1 MKKISTYIIVLLT
14 LSLIILGSKFVESQ
28 NQRKELQNSI
38 DNSFRYEISNVQHSF
53 SMVVNDYTYRSMI
66 SSVSNAAAISEL
78 TSFGKLNDDLD
89 ISLYQL
95 YISLREERSK
105 DKVLSRIEELREIF
119 SMLVR
124 DPINHEAIDKIIQIN
139 NDTFF
144 NAKKNE
150 HLVR

>member
-14 LSLIILGSKFVESQ
+14 LSLIILGFKFVESQ

-38 DNSFRYEISNVQHSF
+38 DNSFRYEISNVLHSF

-78 TSFGKLNDDLD
+78 TSFEKLNDDLD
-89 ISLYQL
+89 ISLNQL

-124 DPINHEAIDKIIQIN
+124 DPINHEATDRIFQIT

-144 NAKKNE
+144 NAKEK
-150 HLVR
+150 

>member
-14 LSLIILGSKFVESQ
+14 LSLIILGFKFVESQ

-53 SMVVNDYTYRSMI
+53 SMEVNDYTYRSMI
-66 SSVSNAAAISEL
+66 SSVSNVAAISEL
-78 TSFGKLNDDLD
+78 TSFEKLNDDLD

-95 YISLREERSK
+95 YIALREERSK
-105 DKVLSRIEELREIF
+105 DKVLLRIEELREIF

-124 DPINHEAIDKIIQIN
+124 DPINHEATDRIIQIN

-144 NAKKNE
+144 NAKE
-150 HLVR
+150 E

>member
-1 MKKISTYIIVLLT
+1 MKKIRTYIIVLLT
-14 LSLIILGSKFVESQ
+14 LSLIILGFKFVESQ

-53 SMVVNDYTYRSMI
+53 SMVVNDYTYSSMI

-78 TSFGKLNDDLD
+78 TSFEKLNDDLD

-95 YISLREERSK
+95 YIALREERSK
-105 DKVLSRIEELREIF
+105 DKVLLRIEELREIF

-124 DPINHEAIDKIIQIN
+124 DPINHEATDRIIQIN

-144 NAKKNE
+144 NTKE
-150 HLVR
+150 E

>member
-28 NQRKELQNSI
+28 TQRKELQNSI
-38 DNSFRYEISNVQHSF
+38 DNSFRYEISNVLHSF

-78 TSFGKLNDDLD
+78 TSFEELNDDLD
-89 ISLYQL
+89 ISLNQL

-119 SMLVR
+119 SILVR
-124 DPINHEAIDKIIQIN
+124 DPINHEATDRIIQIN

-144 NAKKNE
+144 NTK
-150 HLVR
+150 

>member
-14 LSLIILGSKFVESQ
+14 LSLIILGFKFVESQ
-28 NQRKELQNSI
+28 NQRRELQNSI
-38 DNSFRYEISNVQHSF
+38 DNSFRYEISNVLHSF

-78 TSFGKLNDDLD
+78 TSFEKLNDDLD
-89 ISLYQL
+89 ISLNQL

-124 DPINHEAIDKIIQIN
+124 DPINHEATDRIFQIT

-144 NAKKNE
+144 NAKEK
-150 HLVR
+150 

>member
-66 SSVSNAAAISEL
+66 SSVSDAAAISEL

-124 DPINHEAIDKIIQIN
+124 DPINHEAIDRIIQIN

-144 NAKKNE
+144 NTKE
-150 HLVR
+150 E

>member
-124 DPINHEAIDKIIQIN
+124 DPINHEATDRIIQIN

-144 NAKKNE
+144 NTKE
-150 HLVR
+150 E

>member
-1 MKKISTYIIVLLT
+1 MKKIGTYIIVLLT
-14 LSLIILGSKFVESQ
+14 LSLIILGFKFVESQ

-38 DNSFRYEISNVQHSF
+38 DNSFRYEISNVLHSF

-78 TSFGKLNDDLD
+78 TSFEKLNDDLD
-89 ISLYQL
+89 ISLNQL

-124 DPINHEAIDKIIQIN
+124 DPINHEATDRIFQIT

-144 NAKKNE
+144 NAKEK
-150 HLVR
+150 

>member
-14 LSLIILGSKFVESQ
+14 LSLIILGFKFVESQ

-38 DNSFRYEISNVQHSF
+38 DNSFRYEISNVLHSF

-78 TSFGKLNDDLD
+78 TSFEKLNDDLD
-89 ISLYQL
+89 ISLNQL

-124 DPINHEAIDKIIQIN
+124 DPINHEATDRIIQIN

-144 NAKKNE
+144 NTKE
-150 HLVR
+150 E

>member
-53 SMVVNDYTYRSMI
+53 SMVLNDYTYRSMI

-78 TSFGKLNDDLD
+78 TSFEKLNDDLD

-105 DKVLSRIEELREIF
+105 DKVLLRIEELREIF

-124 DPINHEAIDKIIQIN
+124 DPINHEATDRIIQIN

-144 NAKKNE
+144 NTKE
-150 HLVR
+150 E

>member
-14 LSLIILGSKFVESQ
+14 LSLIILGFKFVESQ

-38 DNSFRYEISNVQHSF
+38 DNSFRYEISNVLHSF

-78 TSFGKLNDDLD
+78 TSFEKLNDDLD
-89 ISLYQL
+89 ISLNQL

-124 DPINHEAIDKIIQIN
+124 DPINHEATDRIFQIT

-144 NAKKNE
+144 NAKE
-150 HLVR
+150 E

>member
-124 DPINHEAIDKIIQIN
+124 DPINHEAIDRIIQIN

-144 NAKKNE
+144 NTKE
-150 HLVR
+150 E

>member
-38 DNSFRYEISNVQHSF
+38 DNSFRYEISNVLHSF

-124 DPINHEAIDKIIQIN
+124 DPINHEATDRIIQIN

-144 NAKKNE
+144 NTKE
-150 HLVR
+150 E

>member
-1 MKKISTYIIVLLT
+1 MKKKSTYIIILLT
-14 LSLIILGSKFVESQ
+14 LSLIILGFKFVESQ

-78 TSFGKLNDDLD
+78 TSFEKLNDDLD
-89 ISLYQL
+89 ISLNQL

-124 DPINHEAIDKIIQIN
+124 DPINHEATDRIFQIT

-144 NAKKNE
+144 NAKE
-150 HLVR
+150 E

>member
-1 MKKISTYIIVLLT
+1 MKKIRTYIIVLLT
-14 LSLIILGSKFVESQ
+14 LSLIILGFKFVESQ

-53 SMVVNDYTYRSMI
+53 SMVLNDYTYRSMI

-78 TSFGKLNDDLD
+78 TSFEKLNDDLD

-105 DKVLSRIEELREIF
+105 DKVLLRIEELREIF

-124 DPINHEAIDKIIQIN
+124 DPINHEATDRIIQIN

-144 NAKKNE
+144 NTKE
-150 HLVR
+150 E

>member
-53 SMVVNDYTYRSMI
+53 SMVVNDYTYRSII

-124 DPINHEAIDKIIQIN
+124 DPINHEAIDRIIQIN

-144 NAKKNE
+144 NTKE
-150 HLVR
+150 E

>member
-14 LSLIILGSKFVESQ
+14 LSLIIFGSKFVESQ
-28 NQRKELQNSI
+28 NQRKVLQNSI
-38 DNSFRYEISNVQHSF
+38 DNSFRYEISNVLHSF

-78 TSFGKLNDDLD
+78 TSFEKLNDDLD
-89 ISLYQL
+89 ISLNQL

-119 SMLVR
+119 SILVR
-124 DPINHEAIDKIIQIN
+124 DPINHEATDRIIKIN

-144 NAKKNE
+144 NTKE
-150 HLVR
+150 E

>member
-14 LSLIILGSKFVESQ
+14 LSLIILGSKFVEFQ

-124 DPINHEAIDKIIQIN
+124 DPINHEATDRIIQIN

-144 NAKKNE
+144 NTKE
-150 HLVR
+150 E

>member
-14 LSLIILGSKFVESQ
+14 LSLIILGFKFVESQ
-28 NQRKELQNSI
+28 NQRRELQNSI
-38 DNSFRYEISNVQHSF
+38 DNSFRYEISNVLHSF

-78 TSFGKLNDDLD
+78 TSFEKLNDDLD
-89 ISLYQL
+89 ISLNQL

-119 SMLVR
+119 SVLVR
-124 DPINHEAIDKIIQIN
+124 DPINHEATDRIFQIT

-144 NAKKNE
+144 NAKEK
-150 HLVR
+150 

>member
-1 MKKISTYIIVLLT
+1 MKKIRTYIIVLLT
-14 LSLIILGSKFVESQ
+14 LSLIILGFKFVESQ

-78 TSFGKLNDDLD
+78 TSFEKLNDDLD

-95 YISLREERSK
+95 YIALREERSK
-105 DKVLSRIEELREIF
+105 DKVLLRIEELREIF

-124 DPINHEAIDKIIQIN
+124 DPINHEATDRIIQIN

-144 NAKKNE
+144 NAKE
-150 HLVR
+150 E

>member
-1 MKKISTYIIVLLT
+1 MKKIGTYIIVLLT
-14 LSLIILGSKFVESQ
+14 LSLIILGFKFVESQ
-28 NQRKELQNSI
+28 NQRKELQSSI
-38 DNSFRYEISNVQHSF
+38 DNSFRYEISNVLQSF

-78 TSFGKLNDDLD
+78 TSFEKLNDDLD
-89 ISLYQL
+89 ISLNQL

-124 DPINHEAIDKIIQIN
+124 DPISHEATDRIIQIN

-144 NAKKNE
+144 NTKE
-150 HLVR
+150 E

>member
-38 DNSFRYEISNVQHSF
+38 DNSFRYEISNVLHSF

-78 TSFGKLNDDLD
+78 TSFEKLNDDLD
-89 ISLYQL
+89 ISLNQL

-124 DPINHEAIDKIIQIN
+124 DPINHEATNRIFQIN

-144 NAKKNE
+144 NAKE
-150 HLVR
+150 E

>member
-38 DNSFRYEISNVQHSF
+38 DNSFRYEISNVLHSF

-78 TSFGKLNDDLD
+78 TSFEKLNDDLD
-89 ISLYQL
+89 ISLNQL

-124 DPINHEAIDKIIQIN
+124 DPINHEATDRIFQIT

-144 NAKKNE
+144 NAKEK
-150 HLVR
+150 